1 MASHIGRRKFLAT
14 LGAAAAW
21 PLGAPAQQ
29 PDRMRRIGVLM
40 GLVANDPEAHSRVV
54 AFENGLRELGW
65 VKERNLSID
74 YRWAGDGNVLRDH
87 AAELLAMA
95 PDLILANSTPV
106 TTACQSRLWRAAMRR
121 WGLTA
126 RNEATASPTPIL
138 HAPCTA
144 RWSGIVRCAGFSSL
158 QLQHDCAF
166 RDSWS
171 GHTSFAGILGDPLPC
186 CPTALVGTS
195 LVLVDR
201 DREPSASGAH
211 ERIAHETLYP
221 PDETFHF
228 SFVLLQ
234 EVEKRLRAF
243 AGIASNDSMHDT
255 PPPADV
261 LHVNAAGT

>member
-1 MASHIGRRKFLAT
+1 
-14 LGAAAAW
+14 
-21 PLGAPAQQ
+21 
-29 PDRMRRIGVLM
+29 
-40 GLVANDPEAHSRVV
+40 
-54 AFENGLRELGW
+54 
-65 VKERNLSID
+65 
-74 YRWAGDGNVLRDH
+74 
-87 AAELLAMA
+87 
-95 PDLILANSTPV
+95 
-106 TTACQSRLWRAAMRR
+106 MRR

-126 RNEATASPTPIL
+126 RNEATASPTLIL

-171 GHTSFAGILGDPLPC
+171 GHTSFASILGDPLPC
-186 CPTALVGTS
+186 RPSALVGTS

-201 DREPSASGAH
+201 DREPSASGAY
-211 ERIAHETLYP
+211 EGIAHETLYP
-221 PDETFHF
+221 LDETFHF

-261 LHVNAAGT
+261 LHVNAVNDSRSLRAPHGPSFPIPPETAQKPIPPPEPREKRTPLM